1 MNAEEVLLKG
11 IYLEDVN
18 PIVNGV
24 LFITEYFT
32 TVTFSDDSVV

>member
-11 IYLEDVN
+11 TYLEDVN

-24 LFITEYFT
+24 FFITEYFT
-32 TVTFSDDSVV
+32 TATFLDDSIV